1 MNKKKATPPLKPMAL
16 VNFKKTD
23 DELAK
28 IIGNFW
34 KLTWNKE
41 NPAIDQKTKYL
52 LSLSNAVG
60 AHRTRQATRELVKAY
75 AAEAVTVAELDE
87 LFSLFV
93 WNQGAGHFASEIGPS
108 QLYAAY
114 QLIKTLESEGLP
126 REQVA
131 KQLIE
136 NFGENNQ
143 NVATGYTPAY
153 F

>member
-1 MNKKKATPPLKPMAL
+1 MSEKKKTPPLKPMAL

-60 AHRTRQATRELVKAY
+60 AHRYRQATRK
-75 AAEAVTVAELDE
+75 
-87 LFSLFV
+87 
-93 WNQGAGHFASEIGPS
+93 
-108 QLYAAY
+108 
-114 QLIKTLESEGLP
+114 
-126 REQVA
+126 
-131 KQLIE
+131 
-136 NFGENNQ
+136 
-143 NVATGYTPAY
+143 
-153 F
+153 